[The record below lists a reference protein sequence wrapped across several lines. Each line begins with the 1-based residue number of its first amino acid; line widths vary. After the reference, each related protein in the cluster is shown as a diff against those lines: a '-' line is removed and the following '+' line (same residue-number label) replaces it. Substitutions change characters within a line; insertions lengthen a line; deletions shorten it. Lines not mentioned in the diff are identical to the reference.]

1 MFFGA
6 AEGLGVLLVDR
17 LINHVPDTQ
26 GAVFCFP
33 MVALLA
39 TALMHPDLDERLLD
53 PDGTSHV
60 CRFHLE
66 RDVGDSGI
74 THKAKV
80 LSDVAGAKR
89 LLLEF
94 SRSGCAVRSKLARS
108 IAARHFLDT
117 CVSWDCH
124 CACYWAKN

>member
-39 TALMHPDLDERLLD
+39 TALMHPDLDERLLYLIL
-53 PDGTSHV
+53 TVQVMS
-60 CRFHLE
+60 
-66 RDVGDSGI
+66 VGFI
-74 THKAKV
+74 WNVT
-80 LSDVAGAKR
+80 
-89 LLLEF
+89 
-94 SRSGCAVRSKLARS
+94 
-108 IAARHFLDT
+108 
-117 CVSWDCH
+117 
-124 CACYWAKN
+124 